1 MSSKLLRPVIT
12 LRQGREAS
20 LKRRHPW
27 VFSGAIAD
35 RRGTLK
41 AGCLVDVESKDG
53 KFLGSGHWGTRSI
66 AVRVLSF
73 EKVVDEQNLLSE
85 KLESAVLL
93 RRELGLIGSRETT
106 GFRLIHGEGDGVPG
120 LVIDI
125 YGDTAVVQCHSAGMW
140 RLRESLQALIV
151 GRSELGVS
159 RVVFRLVEA
168 QVEAEE
174 SDDETEAESE
184 STQPV
189 AVAPVEREPE
199 AQVVTFSENGL
210 RFLADVSSGQKT
222 GFFLDQRASRLRI
235 KEYAR
240 GRHVLNA
247 FSYTGAFSVYSFAG
261 GAESVCSVDASKSA
275 IDLCRQNVVLNFAQA
290 SHRFEVAD
298 CFSYLDQIPD
308 TFDLIVLDPPAF
320 AKHQRAVQ
328 RAMRGYE
335 TINALAL
342 KKIRPGGILATFSC
356 SQLVSRELFR
366 DAVLRA
372 SIAADRR
379 VRIIEH
385 FHQAPCHPTNI
396 FHPEGEYLKGFAL
409 YVD

>member
-1 MSSKLLRPVIT
+1 M
-12 LRQGREAS
+12 
-20 LKRRHPW
+20 
-27 VFSGAIAD
+27 
-35 RRGTLK
+35 
-41 AGCLVDVESKDG
+41 
-53 KFLGSGHWGTRSI
+53 
-66 AVRVLSF
+66 
-73 EKVVDEQNLLSE
+73 
-85 KLESAVLL
+85 
-93 RRELGLIGSRETT
+93 
-106 GFRLIHGEGDGVPG
+106 
-120 LVIDI
+120 
-125 YGDTAVVQCHSAGMW
+125 
-140 RLRESLQALIV
+140 
-151 GRSELGVS
+151 
-159 RVVFRLVEA
+159 
-168 QVEAEE
+168 
-174 SDDETEAESE
+174 
-184 STQPV
+184 
-189 AVAPVEREPE
+189 
-199 AQVVTFSENGL
+199 
-210 RFLADVSSGQKT
+210 
-222 GFFLDQRASRLRI
+222 RI

-247 FSYTGAFSVYSFAG
+247 FSYTGAFSVYAFAG
-261 GAESVCSVDASKSA
+261 GAESVCSVDASKPA

-290 SHRFEVAD
+290 AHRFEVAD

-320 AKHQRAVQ
+320 AKHHRAVQ

-372 SIAADRR
+372 AIAADRP